1 MSRIARLAKFI
12 GVVES
17 SDAVLIKHLQGKHDQ
32 ATHGNWS
39 GHHGQAVD
47 RKNTAEGNPYPHPIQ
62 TAYDNVV
69 AGKEGIVS
77 PIDAPAWLDAMA
89 DRTDNPDLTNLEIL
103 GTQYFTKDNLGIM
116 RDHMPQIPPDT
127 QEAFIKAMQARG
139 VRVDLVD
146 VTPFGLHP
154 IQAEIS
160 ATKSGKIF
168 RKMKKE
174 GVDDTPITIS
184 SDDYVIDGHH
194 RWAAGLFLGLSPKH
208 KGIKLK
214 ALRVDMPQ
222 EQLVD
227 VVLAWNKA
235 VGISSI
241 PLGADVKQSMK
252 KMLAFDIA
260 VLKAKIKSTEVEKH
274 LSGQHD
280 QSTHGRRFN
289 SEVAPEVVHDVLS
302 QVAENGGLS
311 IKLTDGS
318 LPPDGYMVSRNS
330 DKFGTVVTASDFFN
344 EKKGAKILGA
354 FLIKNKSE
362 LGSGRAYL
370 GVWHETTKTVN
381 GVTVEIPKDQQQVH
395 LDVTD
400 KIVSKKQAM
409 SLGRR
414 RNQISIWD
422 VVNFDEIQTGGT
434 GGTVEKGNYKHSLIP
449 ETVESD
455 DGRGNYGL
463 GGKDLR
469 EVAEASVIVQ
479 VPVDSDFFK
488 HLAGQHDQSS
498 HGSWAH
504 SDEHIKSLFE
514 KTLTS
519 NGKSM
524 SVHVGSIEKNGSLIS
539 VKGTVTDAQGNPAGE
554 WQRDID
560 TKTKTMDLVGFT
572 LGNWQGDTTQYGAGD
587 ALRRNGLGKEFHK
600 QSEQIARELGLNNIR
615 VFAVSDGSSAWASQS
630 FGFDWD
636 VSHPD
641 FRDSMDHLKRQIKVL
656 LRPPRVSYEVTPTN
670 NPAKVQVGNQ
680 IYTYSHPALIKPE
693 NVQALQNLSDRFEG
707 DVVANYPKP
716 YEVLNVVSDTTTSN
730 TTDPFQEGR
739 WKDYT
744 LGEQILSGGWQ
755 GVKSTDFVTKSVK
768 LMRVQVIGVNDVIKH
783 LQGQHDQSSHGSWA
797 KTGGVVHKPK
807 NLGGVAIPWKDSTD
821 WSDVVPTGAPDDKQ
835 IEFASGLC
843 LDSAPLK
850 AVGQGHIFTDK
861 QEIVAYVDH
870 VFEKYG
876 YGKRVWKAVPDTN
889 NEYLVDGI
897 EAGIT
902 AGDVAEGHPLH
913 GGNIPVL
920 LYKPTG
926 ISQFVL
932 LHEVSHILEGNWS
945 LRGAGDGGHNLPFLA
960 TWKYLL
966 RYEGL
971 EKQAN
976 VLDLFTYQDG
986 GNGVFEV
993 SVA

>member
-1 MSRIARLAKFI
+1 MKNKFYYDSPQ
-12 GVVES
+12 GLSLVVS
-17 SDAVLIKHLQGKHDQ
+17 KHLQGQHDQ
-32 ATHGNWS
+32 ATHGNWA

-47 RKNTAEGNPYPHPIQ
+47 RKNTAQGNPYPHPIQ

-174 GVDDTPITIS
+174 GVDDTPIVVS
-184 SDDYVIDGHH
+184 SDDFVIDGHH

-208 KGIKLK
+208 RNIKLK

-222 EQLVD
+222 EQLLD

-241 PLGADVKQSMK
+241 ALGADVKDSMK

-260 VLKAKIKSTEVEKH
+260 VLKGKIKSTEVEKH
-274 LSGQHD
+274 LQGQHD

-289 SEVAPEVVHDVLS
+289 TEVAPEVVHDVLA

-330 DKFGTVVTASDFFN
+330 EKFGTVVMASDFFN

-354 FLIKNKSE
+354 FLIKNKAE

-370 GVWHETTKTVN
+370 GVWHETSKTVN
-381 GVTVEIPKDQQQVH
+381 GVTVEIPKDQQRVH

-400 KIVSKKQAM
+400 KIVSKKQAV

-469 EVAEASVIVQ
+469 EVTEASVIVQ
-479 VPVDSDFFK
+479 VPVSSFF
-488 HLAGQHDQSS
+488 
-498 HGSWAH
+498 
-504 SDEHIKSLFE
+504 
-514 KTLTS
+514 T
-519 NGKSM
+519 
-524 SVHVGSIEKNGSLIS
+524 
-539 VKGTVTDAQGNPAGE
+539 
-554 WQRDID
+554 
-560 TKTKTMDLVGFT
+560 
-572 LGNWQGDTTQYGAGD
+572 
-587 ALRRNGLGKEFHK
+587 
-600 QSEQIARELGLNNIR
+600 
-615 VFAVSDGSSAWASQS
+615 
-630 FGFDWD
+630 
-636 VSHPD
+636 
-641 FRDSMDHLKRQIKVL
+641 
-656 LRPPRVSYEVTPTN
+656 
-670 NPAKVQVGNQ
+670 
-680 IYTYSHPALIKPE
+680 
-693 NVQALQNLSDRFEG
+693 
-707 DVVANYPKP
+707 
-716 YEVLNVVSDTTTSN
+716 
-730 TTDPFQEGR
+730 
-739 WKDYT
+739 
-744 LGEQILSGGWQ
+744 
-755 GVKSTDFVTKSVK
+755 
-768 LMRVQVIGVNDVIKH
+768 KH

-797 KTGGVVHKPK
+797 GGSKIPMVDEFADAWIGGTDKYPFAYLDEIRGAYRVLTDVADNFYPK
-807 NLGGVAIPWKDSTD
+807 MDENGRVQPNYKEVFDST
-821 WSDVVPTGAPDDKQ
+821 KQ
-835 IEFASGLC
+835 ILLALADAKPLSETMYRGLSLSQFDSGHVEKLTTVGSTFKEDLASWTPDEGLAKTFSQERYGRKAETSILIKIDGLRGIPLTPHTSNKSEEVLSGKEVIASGSYTVSKVIKTSNNSYEVTVIQNQLPY
-843 LDSAPLK
+843 DPL
-850 AVGQGHIFTDK
+850 V
-861 QEIVAYVDH
+861 VASKN
-870 VFEKYG
+870 FNTE
-876 YGKRVWKAVPDTN
+876 
-889 NEYLVDGI
+889 E
-897 EAGIT
+897 E
-902 AGDVAEGHPLH
+902 
-913 GGNIPVL
+913 
-920 LYKPTG
+920 
-926 ISQFVL
+926 
-932 LHEVSHILEGNWS
+932 
-945 LRGAGDGGHNLPFLA
+945 
-960 TWKYLL
+960 
-966 RYEGL
+966 
-971 EKQAN
+971 
-976 VLDLFTYQDG
+976 
-986 GNGVFEV
+986 GVFIR
-993 SVA
+993 